1 MFLLAFGASFSSLVN
16 RWLEVNKYGSN
27 GTYGDSPCVGVF
39 IDSGDFCRPSFSWVI
54 DDALPVL
61 DLKKRPGFSVY
72 NLYRSLQL
80 KMEILLFTSLS
91 DRLSW

>member
-1 MFLLAFGASFSSLVN
+1 MFLLTFGASFSSLVN
-16 RWLEVNKYGSN
+16 RWLEVNKYGGN
-27 GTYGDSPCVGVF
+27 GTNGKSACSGVF

-61 DLKKRPGFSVY
+61 DLKKRPGFSLY